1 MSSWS
6 LWEPQDKKFVHGVNL
21 VVPRWRKSILSD
33 HLLLGGAREQ
43 YPCVGAPT
51 WIRGERQLLDTTGK
65 NPVVSC
71 PLPLLQAFNSVRC
84 FSCLRFD

>member
-1 MSSWS
+1 M
-6 LWEPQDKKFVHGVNL
+6 
-21 VVPRWRKSILSD
+21 SILSD
-33 HLLLGGAREQ
+33 HLLLGEAREL

-71 PLPLLQAFNSVRC
+71 PLLLFQAIKSFCCYFC
-84 FSCLRFD
+84 FWLLVD

>member
-1 MSSWS
+1 M
-6 LWEPQDKKFVHGVNL
+6 
-21 VVPRWRKSILSD
+21 IT
-33 HLLLGGAREQ
+33 LLLDEAREL

-71 PLPLLQAFNSVRC
+71 LLHLLSSN
-84 FSCLRFD
+84 